1 MCRRVTCR
9 RCGKVGWAGCGM
21 HVSQVMAGVPRSERC
36 QGHEN
41 EPRLSLMDR
50 LRGKA

>member
-9 RCGKVGWAGCGM
+9 RCGKASWSGCGM

-36 QGHEN
+36 EGHDD
-41 EPRLSLMDR
+41 EPRTGLLSR
-50 LRGKA
+50 FRRRG

>member
-9 RCGKVGWAGCGM
+9 RCGKASWSGCGA
-21 HVSQVMAGVPRSERC
+21 HVAQVMAGVPTSERC
-36 QGHEN
+36 QGHDG
-41 EPRLSLMDR
+41 EPRASLMDR